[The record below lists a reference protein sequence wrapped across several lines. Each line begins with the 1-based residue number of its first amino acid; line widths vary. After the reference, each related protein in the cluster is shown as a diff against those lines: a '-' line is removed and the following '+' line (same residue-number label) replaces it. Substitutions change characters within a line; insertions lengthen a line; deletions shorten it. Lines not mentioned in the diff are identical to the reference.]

1 LAKDTRHERKGK
13 KKEGL
18 VPLRDV
24 MAAILKDP
32 NLPFNP
38 KDGLIWEV
46 WDDVVGE
53 TIAKNARPSWIKD
66 GRLRV
71 DVTNPIWLQELAFV
85 KENIRGRLNERL
97 GREAVKRI
105 EFRLGTN

>member
-1 LAKDTRHERKGK
+1 MREKDGK
-13 KKEGL
+13 DEGL
-18 VPLRDV
+18 VPLKDV
-24 MAAILKDP
+24 MASILKDP

-46 WDDVVGE
+46 WDEVVGD

-71 DVTNPIWLQELAFV
+71 DVTNPIWLQELEFV
-85 KENIRGRLNERL
+85 KENIRERLNERL
-97 GREAVKRI
+97 GREAVNKI

>member
-1 LAKDTRHERKGK
+1 MREKDGK
-13 KKEGL
+13 DEGL
-18 VPLRDV
+18 VPLKDV

-32 NLPFNP
+32 SLPFNP
-38 KDGLIWEV
+38 KDALIWEV
-46 WDDVVGE
+46 WEDVVGD

-71 DVTNPIWLQELAFV
+71 DVTNPIWLQELEFV
-85 KENIRGRLNERL
+85 KESIRGRLNERM

-105 EFRLGTN
+105 EFRLGRI